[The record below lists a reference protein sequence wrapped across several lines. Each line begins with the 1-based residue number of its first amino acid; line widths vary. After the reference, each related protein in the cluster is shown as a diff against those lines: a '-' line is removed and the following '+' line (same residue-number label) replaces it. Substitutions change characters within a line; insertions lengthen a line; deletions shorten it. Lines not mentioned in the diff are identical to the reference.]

1 MTAADRP
8 RSNYLASFAEGPGY
22 LDFARVGPLSRQ
34 VIDARSAAAE
44 SLLAPGPATVD
55 TLMQTGPA
63 GVRAA
68 AAVAGL
74 PAAAIAY
81 VPNTSTGLFQVAF
94 ALTATG
100 PRTEVL
106 IGADEFPSNTYPW
119 ARAHAAGRLE
129 PVWLQ
134 TGRAGVT
141 PERLA
146 ERVTERTAAVS
157 VSAVD
162 FRSGRA
168 IDLAAVRSVLGNRLL
183 IVDAI
188 QAFGAVAMDWSLAD
202 AVIVGGQKW
211 LRSGWGTGFVA
222 LSDRLA
228 DRWDPLLAGWTAVER
243 VVEYD
248 GRLHPTVPGAASLSI
263 TNLSPIDQ
271 AAFLAGLNLVQS
283 VGVPW
288 IQARIA
294 DIAGRLADRL
304 RDIGAVVAAGR
315 PDAGIVPFRLP
326 DAPMEKVYRTLT
338 AAGIACTW
346 HSDRIRLSVHATTTA
361 ESIDLVCAAVEDA
374 RRLLRRGDRLEQD
387 AGRPPEVPLGA
398 AAGSTY
404 QPARRAV
411 SASVSDNESCP

>member
-1 MTAADRP
+1 MKDAADLART
-8 RSNYLASFAEGPGY
+8 SYLASFAEGPGY
-22 LDFARVGPLSRQ
+22 LDFARVGPMSRR
-34 VIDARSAAAE
+34 VIGARNAAAE
-44 SLLAPGPATVD
+44 ALLTPGPATVD
-55 TLMQTGPA
+55 TLMQAGPA

-94 ALTATG
+94 ALTAAG
-100 PRTEVL
+100 PRTEIL

-129 PVWLQ
+129 PAWLR
-134 TGRAGVT
+134 TGGVGVT
-141 PERLA
+141 PELLA
-146 ERVTERTAAVS
+146 ERITERTAAVS

-162 FRSGRA
+162 FRSGRT
-168 IDLAAVRSVLGNRLL
+168 IDLAAVRSILGNRLL

-222 LSDRLA
+222 VSDRLA

-248 GRLHPTVPGAASLSI
+248 GRLHPTVPGAGSLSI

-271 AAFLAGLNLVQS
+271 AAFLAGLELVQS

-294 DIAGRLADRL
+294 DIAGRLAGRL

-326 DAPMEKVYRTLT
+326 DAPMEKVHRTLT

-346 HSDRIRLSVHATTTA
+346 HADRIRLSVHATTTV

-374 RRLLRRGDRLEQD
+374 RRLLRRGDRPEPD
-387 AGRPPEVPLGA
+387 VGRPPEVPVDA
-398 AAGSTY
+398 AAGPTSR
-404 QPARRAV
+404 PARRAV
-411 SASVSDNESCP
+411 SAAVSDNES